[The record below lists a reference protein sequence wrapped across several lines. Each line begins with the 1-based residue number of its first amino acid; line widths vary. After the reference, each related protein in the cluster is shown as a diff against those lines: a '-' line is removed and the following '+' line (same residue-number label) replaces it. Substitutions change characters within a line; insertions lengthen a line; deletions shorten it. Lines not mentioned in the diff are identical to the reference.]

1 MACERTMTVR
11 RLSALLLCLAAV
23 ALPPSDACVHVP
35 RTYKGTVTEKTK
47 EALVF
52 HDGVNAHLIIRTNLQ
67 ASSGSLPETMAWV
80 IPLPSLPSHYEE
92 VDPGLFPEMFR
103 AVEEA
108 NASRE
113 REAATQGATKA
124 AMAPTTQ
131 SIQVHPMQ
139 TVGGYQ
145 VQPVEVRDLKN
156 AGGALNHW
164 LVANGFGAVPL
175 ETQRPYL
182 KKGAVFLTL
191 RLHGLRGGF
200 SDIKPLHIVYKSDT
214 LSLPLKFS
222 ANSGVFDVEM
232 YAFTPGPL
240 NGALLGGEHLYADPS
255 VKIQATGDA
264 PRLWQTTGAK
274 GGYLTRFEG
283 WNFNVPQRYV
293 RALPSD
299 PMIDPRKDNSP
310 HPELSPDAGDR
321 AFYGASLW
329 GVLALGLVVG
339 LGVLFRRSR
348 ATRRTGV

>member
-1 MACERTMTVR
+1 MTMR
-11 RLSALLLCLAAV
+11 RLSALLLCLAAAVPV
-23 ALPPSDACVHVP
+23 ACACIHVP

-47 EALVF
+47 EALLF

-92 VDPGLFPEMFR
+92 ADPNLFPEMFR
-103 AVEEA
+103 AVEKA
-108 NASRE
+108 NEDRE
-113 REAATQGATKA
+113 REAAAHWATKA
-124 AMAPTTQ
+124 AGIPSPTQ
-131 SIQVHPMQ
+131 SIRVHPMQ

-145 VQPVEVRDLKN
+145 VQPVEVLDLKN

-164 LVANGFGAVPL
+164 LVANGFSAIPT

-191 RLHGLRGGF
+191 RLHGLHGGF

-232 YAFTPGPL
+232 YAYTPGPL
-240 NGALLGGEHLYADPS
+240 KGTLLGGDRLYADPS
-255 VKIQATGDA
+255 VSVREAADA
-264 PRLWQTTGAK
+264 PLLWRAAGAR

-283 WNFNVPQRYV
+283 WNFNAPQRSV
-293 RALPSD
+293 RALASD
-299 PMIDPRKDNSP
+299 PMIDPRKDSAP
-310 HPELSPDAGDR
+310 PLLQGDGFHGMAYWR
-321 AFYGASLW
+321 TLGAAL
-329 GVLALGLVVG
+329 VAALGVG
-339 LGVLFRRSR
+339 LWRR
-348 ATRRTGV
+348 TRRPRPTGV